1 MPQVP
6 DDVAA
11 AVEQLGLRV
20 AKIIHRTDKTLL
32 AKGLLSEQPV
42 AVKCLLTPDP
52 FWTAK
57 WRHEVHVYRV
67 FADSPPP
74 LRVPRLLYTDNTRL
88 LVLEW
93 LEGRSLDDDRY
104 PQHALSADEIDTVL
118 GCLNAVNQ
126 WSAPSG
132 TFEAVF
138 DYPDR
143 FRRYHARGYLTDQ
156 DRDALALLLDRT
168 GQPSQLNHGDP
179 LPSNI
184 LVSDK
189 LGAALLDWE
198 FTGIFLPGFDL
209 AMLHTQLGASTPAV
223 KEQIDDLIRAAGT
236 EDAFTVNLAAVLT
249 RELRIHHELPD
260 GPPRDRRL
268 PLIEAAWDKA
278 RQRLQQLASRRP

>member
-6 DDVAA
+6 DDIAA
-11 AVEQLGLRV
+11 AAERLGLRV
-20 AKIIHRTDKTLL
+20 VKVIQRTDKTML
-32 AKGLLSEQPV
+32 AKGLLAEQPV
-42 AVKCLLTPDP
+42 AVKCLLGSDP

-93 LEGRSLDDDRY
+93 LEGRRLDDDRY
-104 PQHALSADEIDTVL
+104 PQRALSADEVDAVL

-126 WSAPSG
+126 WSAPHG
-132 TFEAVF
+132 RFEAVF

-143 FRRYHARGYLTDQ
+143 FRRYHAKGYLTDQ
-156 DRDALALLLDRT
+156 DREGLARLLYRA

-179 LPSNI
+179 LASNI
-184 LVSDK
+184 LIADK
-189 LGAALLDWE
+189 TRATLLDWE

-209 AMLHTQLGASTPAV
+209 AMLHTQLGANTPAL
-223 KEQIDDLIRAAGT
+223 KQRIDELTRTAGI
-236 EDAFTVNLAAVLT
+236 EDAFAVNLAAVLT
-249 RELRIHHELPD
+249 RELRIHQELPA
-260 GPPRDRRL
+260 GPLRDRRL
-268 PLIEAAWDKA
+268 PLIEAAWDDA
-278 RQRLQQLASRRP
+278 RRRLHHLASRRP